1 MKKIIIILLL
11 ITFLITGCSN
21 ENSNKVNY
29 SQYAFTDVVWERDAE
44 NDLETIIFES
54 NGSFTYYCACGNPV
68 NDSDLC
74 ETYTYNDTTKEI
86 RLNCS
91 DVSAETITIIKVVES
106 TKNTLKL
113 DFGDEI
119 REFKREK

>member
-1 MKKIIIILLL
+1 MKKIIIVFL
-11 ITFLITGCSN
+11 IMFLITGCSN
-21 ENSNKVNY
+21 KNTNKVNY

>member
-1 MKKIIIILLL
+1 MKKIIILLL

-44 NDLETIIFES
+44 NDLETVIFEW